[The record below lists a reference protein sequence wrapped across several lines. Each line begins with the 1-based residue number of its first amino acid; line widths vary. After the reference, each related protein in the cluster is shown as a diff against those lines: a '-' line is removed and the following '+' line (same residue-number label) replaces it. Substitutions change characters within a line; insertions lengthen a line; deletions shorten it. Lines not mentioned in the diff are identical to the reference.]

1 MEASSRPTGPEPTT
15 TARRAAAVHL
25 QLQGLGVVH
34 AGQVHAGHLRAQGGG
49 AGVDDHVPGADGQAL
64 AVVVAVR
71 GLGGA
76 DLDGALAGG
85 AGLALDEGDGVQV
98 L

>member
-1 MEASSRPTGPEPTT
+1 MTDD
-15 TARRAAAVHL
+15 RR
-25 QLQGLGVVH
+25 
-34 AGQVHAGHLRAQGGG
+34 
-49 AGVDDHVPGADGQAL
+49 VPIPHRLL

-71 GLGGA
+71 GLSGA